1 KHITAGSHLVGD
13 EDTSLTYA
21 ANKLSLTRTM
31 YKSNTEEAYRNLEP
45 VDPLCARL
53 KFFMDKHRGFKKE
66 LLQDYL
72 NLFIFIN
79 NEKKTDG
86 DLYKVTIK
94 LLKLMC
100 EQTKSGLD
108 SN

>member
-1 KHITAGSHLVGD
+1 MEVKIFKYKNGS
-13 EDTSLTYA
+13 DTFCS
-21 ANKLSLTRTM
+21 
-31 YKSNTEEAYRNLEP
+31 
-45 VDPLCARL
+45 VDFPN
-53 KFFMDKHRGFKKE
+53 FWIPTIDWVDDFIDKHRGLKKE

-72 NLFIFIN
+72 NLFIFID

-100 EQTKSGLD
+100 EQAKSGLD
-108 SN
+108 IN